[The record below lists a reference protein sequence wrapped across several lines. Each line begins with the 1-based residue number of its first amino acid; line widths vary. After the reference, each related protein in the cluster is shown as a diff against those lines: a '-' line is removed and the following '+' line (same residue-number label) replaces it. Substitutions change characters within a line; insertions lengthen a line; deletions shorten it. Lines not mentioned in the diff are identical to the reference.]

1 MIAKNRGGY
10 QMVNSVQRL
19 QEIKAFV
26 RMSSGLDLRK
36 YGWNGDRTDGNGH
49 AKELLA
55 SMPGMAR

>member
-1 MIAKNRGGY
+1 
-10 QMVNSVQRL
+10 MVNSVQHL
-19 QEIKAFV
+19 QGIKAFV